1 MGMVKSPFE
10 KGGFRGISRGYIKSP
25 LPPLFQRGVKNQ
37 SFSMD
42 NQLRNRPLDTPVQG
56 KTYSLF
62 AEGDASEGYYAE
74 IRRLADVFLQRGP
87 DQKRLLSL
95 IRKAG
100 KKPFLWGSKTT
111 TADGKTLQFVRETL
125 RQSLSI
131 YTRKVSNHLKSLPL
145 AKRMDSTLATTEEKY
160 HLYMLEIELVNRIYR
175 EEFKRAAYKFALLA
189 HCLRDFRPGCRSVKG
204 DFEAVCRGCTEDC
217 FIRLGSVLLEKYGI
231 QPYIS
236 VEMDQERLF
245 RRLKRE
251 HPSIG
256 ALGIACIPEL
266 AMGMRLCLRLG
277 IPPVGVPLN
286 ANRCARW
293 MSQAHET
300 SFNLEQLEKLL
311 R

>member
-1 MGMVKSPFE
+1 LAFGNLEETLKAFLNHE
-10 KGGFRGISRGYIKSP
+10 KLY
-25 LPPLFQRGVKNQ
+25 
-37 SFSMD
+37 
-42 NQLRNRPLDTPVQG
+42 TPVHG

-62 AEGDASEGYYAE
+62 AEGDDSERYYAK
-74 IRRLADVFLQRGP
+74 IKRLADMFLQHCP
-87 DQKRLLSL
+87 DEKRLLGL
-95 IRKAG
+95 IRKVG
-100 KKPFLWGSKTT
+100 KKPLLSGFKTT
-111 TADGKTLQFVRETL
+111 GADGKTLQFVRETL

-131 YTRKVSNHLKSLPL
+131 YTQNVSHHLKSLPA
-145 AKRMDSTLATTEEKY
+145 AKRVDSTIATTEEKY

-175 EEFKRAAYKFALLA
+175 EEFERSAYKFALMA

-204 DFEAVCRGCTEDC
+204 DIEAVCRGCTEDC

-231 QPYIS
+231 KPYIS

-245 RRLKRE
+245 RRLKQE

-266 AMGMRLCLRLG
+266 TMGMRLCIRTG
-277 IPPVGVPLN
+277 IPPIGIPLN

-300 SFNLEQLEKLL
+300 SFNLEQLEDLL
-311 R
+311 G